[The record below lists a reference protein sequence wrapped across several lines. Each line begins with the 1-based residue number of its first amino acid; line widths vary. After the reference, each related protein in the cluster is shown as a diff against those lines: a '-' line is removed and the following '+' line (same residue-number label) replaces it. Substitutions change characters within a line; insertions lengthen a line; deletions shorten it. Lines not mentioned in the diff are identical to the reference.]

1 MGVQQLAGLQKLRAS
16 QDIAGDK
23 MLGTAYNAETLNKLR
38 KEQLAQ
44 GKESKSDKLAQDL
57 LIAKNSHIDRMIKER
72 GMDMSMM
79 HNLEREK
86 AVAAAEGKTFDT
98 KKQATLDYYK
108 NMYKRIQDE
117 AMKMYP
123 SQASGSGYSARR
135 IGQ

>member
-1 MGVQQLAGLQKLRAS
+1 M
-16 QDIAGDK
+16 
-23 MLGTAYNAETLNKLR
+23 LNKLR

-44 GKESKSDKLAQDL
+44 GKDSKSDKLAQDL
-57 LIAKNSHIDRMIKER
+57 IIARQAHVDRAIKER
-72 GMDMSMM
+72 GMDMTMM

-98 KKQATLDYYK
+98 KKQATLDYYR
-108 NMYKRIQDE
+108 NMNKRIQDE

-123 SQASGSGYSARR
+123 SQLSGSGYSARR